1 MECALANQRKK
12 GIKAVERFRFFVVLY
27 CLSKYNGERSINAI
41 YHLLQG
47 KKSSQTIQDAKLFK
61 LESFFQ
67 SLQQLTKKDIDDI
80 IFDLQNSEVISMTN
94 KDTYILTEKGSFYL
108 EKYLKKYPI
117 PPYLN
122 GWRYHKKALIFW
134 KRLSLTVQTLS
145 FLLYDNSTFI
155 PVIND
160 DETQR
165 FVKSYLKI
173 KNRYDASSVIF
184 NEVKSLLQTLPQL
197 QAEIFVLH
205 LSGYHRIGYTIEQIG
220 RFIHL
225 DREYTFILFQAVL
238 HFMIDEI
245 EKNPMRYKHLMH
257 FIQQDDQS
265 REPLTQSSQRTYEL
279 LCLNKSIFEIASIR
293 NLKESTIEDHIVE
306 IASEIKSFP
315 IEPFVSKDLQKKI
328 VDSFYSLGTKRLKP
342 IRSSLNNTVSYFQI
356 RLVLGRMEC

>member
-1 MECALANQRKK
+1 M
-12 GIKAVERFRFFVVLY
+12 ERFRFFVVLY

-61 LESFFQ
+61 LEPFFQ

-80 IFDLQNSEVISMTN
+80 IFELQNSEVISMTN
-94 KDTYILTEKGSFYL
+94 KDTYILTEKGLFYL
-108 EKYLKKYPI
+108 ENYMKKYPI

-122 GWRYHKKALIFW
+122 GWRYHKKALVFW
-134 KRLSLTVQTLS
+134 QRLSLSVQTLS
-145 FLLYDNSTFI
+145 FLLYENSAFT

-160 DETQR
+160 DETQL
-165 FVKSYLKI
+165 FVKSYLKKT

-184 NEVKSLLQTLPQL
+184 NEVKSLLQTIPQL

-225 DREYTFILFQAVL
+225 DREYTFILFQSVL

-245 EKNPMRYKHLMH
+245 EKNSIFYKHLMP
-257 FIQQDDQS
+257 FIQQNDQS
-265 REPLTQSSQRTYEL
+265 REPITQSSQKTYEL
-279 LCLNKSIFEIASIR
+279 LCLNKSISEIASIR

-328 VDSFYSLGTKRLKP
+328 VDSFNSLETKKLKP